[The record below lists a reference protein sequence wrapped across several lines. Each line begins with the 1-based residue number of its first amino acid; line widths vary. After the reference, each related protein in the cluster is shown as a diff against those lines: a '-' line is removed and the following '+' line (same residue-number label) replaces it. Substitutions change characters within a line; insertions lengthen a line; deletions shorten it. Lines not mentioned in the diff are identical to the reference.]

1 MKKFLKT
8 IFFLYINKN
17 MIIFYRRNK
26 YENFFRSNPR
36 LSLMINIYEKKSDEM
51 KKNYEKISEDYILS
65 LYK

>member
-1 MKKFLKT
+1 MSDYKEGDWCE
-8 IFFLYINKN
+8 IWDALYWRFIK
-17 MIIFYRRNK
+17 R

-36 LSLMINIYEKKSDEM
+36 LNLMVNIYEKKSDEI